1 MLRKL
6 FFIGLLLLPVFHGSA
21 QVIPGAG
28 NTGQYLKLL
37 KGSKIGVV
45 ANAAS
50 VVNGTNTVDTLLSM
64 GLKVRKIFTPEHG
77 FRLKADAGKEVAGSV
92 DSATSLPIIS
102 LYGKKKMPDAKDM
115 DGIGMMVF
123 DLQDVGVRFYTYI
136 STLSLVMESCARYH
150 IPLVVFDRPNPNG
163 FYVDGPVLEKEY
175 ASFIGMHPVP
185 VVYGMTI
192 GEYARMVNGEGW
204 LPDGLHCDLTVI
216 PCIGYEHLMRVS
228 LPVPPSPNLTSDNA
242 ILLYPSLCFFEGT
255 VISVGRGTCYPF
267 EVFGHPELRGFS
279 FSFTPEK
286 IPGMSENPPFL
297 GISCRGLDLRTFYR
311 DKPKLLGRINLS
323 WLRMAYLDLL
333 SQPDLFF
340 NSYFDKL
347 AGNSTLRQQ
356 IIQGESEQKIR
367 AAWQPGLEN
376 FLKIRSKYLLY
387 P

>member
-1 MLRKL
+1 MFRKL

-28 NTGQYLKLL
+28 NTGQYLRLL

-77 FRLKADAGKEVAGSV
+77 FRLKADAGMEVVGSV

-150 IPLVVFDRPNPNG
+150 VPLVVFDRPNPNG

-192 GEYARMVNGEGW
+192 GEYARMVNEEGW

-216 PCIGYEHLMRVS
+216 PCTGYEHSMRVS

-286 IPGMSENPPFL
+286 IPGMSENPLFL